1 MAFLQDIIA
10 ELKRPSTL
18 APGPLHAAYERGV
31 IGMAHGLV
39 GALLA
44 APAAYLAHG
53 LAPLLVAVLYFVT
66 KEVGD
71 IRRGGTSQDSIEDAA
86 MVGLGA
92 LYSGPVIFPAG
103 MLALGVYLMWRGYR
117 K

>member
-1 MAFLQDIIA
+1 
-10 ELKRPSTL
+10 
-18 APGPLHAAYERGV
+18 
-31 IGMAHGLV
+31 
-39 GALLA
+39 
-44 APAAYLAHG
+44 
-53 LAPLLVAVLYFVT
+53 
-66 KEVGD
+66 
-71 IRRGGTSQDSIEDAA
+71 